1 MFDSLFSA
9 GSTVALPAWA
19 ALGAA
24 PWLGR
29 AKPVIWATTGIV
41 IPVGLGLAYWWLM
54 ATYWSAA
61 GGGYSSLSAVHA
73 LFQHPGLLTAG
84 WLHYL
89 AFDLFVGTWIARE
102 GERAGIAPVLLIPCF
117 ALTFLFGP
125 VGLLAFLALRVAPA
139 CMALAREVHRRQP
152 QLAWFGG
159 LLLAVMV
166 PALVAAWLDPRTLNG
181 VGVWVKPLKFMA
193 SVSLYALTT
202 AWLLGDL
209 PRERRGGRIERAV
222 VAVVIAT
229 GVFEVGYITLQG
241 ALGQASH
248 FNEDSTFHIVMY
260 SLMGVGALSLNA
272 TALPLAWLFARHG
285 DALAAPYRLAVVLG
299 LVLTFIA
306 GAGAGIA
313 ISQHGGSTIGAI
325 AGGATLPLFGWSA
338 TGGDLR
344 VPHFLGVHAQQ
355 MLPLAGAL
363 ISVSLMPWG
372 RAAVWLLTGLYAAL
386 ILRMFS
392 LAYAG
397 VPLIAL
403 GVQAAV

>member
-1 MFDSLFSA
+1 MFESLFSA
-9 GSTVALPAWA
+9 GSTIALPAWA

-29 AKPVIWATTGIV
+29 AKPAIWAATGIV

-54 ATYWSAA
+54 ATYWSSAA

-84 WLHYL
+84 WFHYL

-102 GERAGIAPVLLIPCF
+102 GERAGIAPMLLIPCF
-117 ALTFLFGP
+117 VLTFLFGP

-139 CMALAREVHRRQP
+139 CARVARELHRRQP

-166 PALVAAWLDPRTLNG
+166 PALVASALDPRTLNG

-209 PRERRGGRIERAV
+209 PRERRGSAAERAI
-222 VAVVIAT
+222 VAVVLAMGI
-229 GVFEVGYITLQG
+229 FEVGYITLQG

-248 FNEDSTFHIVMY
+248 FNNDSTFHTVMY
-260 SLMGVGALSLNA
+260 ALMGVGALSLNA
-272 TALPLAWLFARHG
+272 TALPLAWLMARHG
-285 DALAAPYRLAVVLG
+285 GALPPAYRLATVLG
-299 LVLTFIA
+299 LILTFVG

-313 ISQHGGSTIGAI
+313 ISQHEGPTIGAL
-325 AGGATLPLFGWSA
+325 AGGAVLPLLGWSA

-344 VPHFLGVHAQQ
+344 VAHFLGVHAQQ
-355 MLPLAGAL
+355 VLPFAGAL
-363 ISVSLMPWG
+363 IAMWRIPLG
-372 RAAVWLLTGLYAAL
+372 RAVVWLVTAGYAAAILYAF
-386 ILRMFS
+386 R

-397 VPLIAL
+397 VPLVSL
-403 GVQAAV
+403 GAS

>member
-29 AKPVIWATTGIV
+29 AKPAIWALTGIV
-41 IPVGLGLAYWWLM
+41 IPVGLALAYAWLM
-54 ATYWSAA
+54 ATYWSSAE

-84 WLHYL
+84 WFHYL

-139 CMALAREVHRRQP
+139 CAALARELHRRQP

-159 LLLAVMV
+159 LLLVAMV
-166 PALVAAWLDPRTLNG
+166 PALMAASVDPRTLNG

-209 PRERRGGRIERAV
+209 PRAQRGSRTERTI

-229 GVFEVGYITLQG
+229 GLFEVAYITLQG

-248 FNEDSTFHIVMY
+248 FNESTPFHAVMY
-260 SLMGVGALSLNA
+260 VLMGVGALSLNA
-272 TALPLAWLFARHG
+272 MALPLAWLFARHG
-285 DALAAPYRLAVVLG
+285 GTLAPAYRLAVVLG
-299 LVLTFIA
+299 LALTFVG

-313 ISQHGGSTIGAI
+313 ISQHGGPTFGAI
-325 AGGATLPLFGWSA
+325 AGGAVLPLFGWSA

-344 VPHFLGVHAQQ
+344 VAHFLGIHAQQ
-355 MLPLAGAL
+355 LLPLAGAL
-363 ISVSLMPWG
+363 VGMLHLPHRSLEW
-372 RAAVWLLTGLYAAL
+372 AAVWLASGVYAVLIAL
-386 ILRMFS
+386 AFK

-397 VPLIAL
+397 VPLFSMVA
-403 GVQAAV
+403 

>member
-29 AKPVIWATTGIV
+29 AKPAIWALTGIV
-41 IPVGLGLAYWWLM
+41 IPAGLALAYGWLM
-54 ATYWSAA
+54 ATYWSSAE

-84 WLHYL
+84 WFHYL

-139 CMALAREVHRRQP
+139 CASLARELHRRQP
-152 QLAWFGG
+152 QLTCFGG
-159 LLLAVMV
+159 LLLVAMV
-166 PALVAAWLDPRTLNG
+166 PALVAASVDPRTLNG

-209 PRERRGGRIERAV
+209 PRTQHGSRTERAI
-222 VAVVIAT
+222 VAVVVAT
-229 GVFEVGYITLQG
+229 GLFEVAYITLQG

-248 FNEDSTFHIVMY
+248 FNESTPFHAVMY
-260 SLMGVGALSLNA
+260 VLMGVGALSLNA
-272 TALPLAWLFARHG
+272 TALPLAWLFARRG
-285 DALAAPYRLAVVLG
+285 DTLVPAYRLAVVLG
-299 LVLTFIA
+299 LVLTFVG

-313 ISQHGGSTIGAI
+313 ISQHGGSTFGAMS
-325 AGGATLPLFGWSA
+325 GGAVLPLFGWSA

-344 VPHFLGVHAQQ
+344 VAHFLGIHAQQ
-355 MLPLAGAL
+355 LLPLAGAL
-363 ISVSLMPWG
+363 IGMLHLPFG
-372 RAAVWLLTGLYAAL
+372 RAAVWLVSGVYAVL
-386 ILRMFS
+386 IVLAFR

-397 VPLIAL
+397 MPLISMAT
-403 GVQAAV
+403 

>member
-9 GSTVALPAWA
+9 GGTIALPAWA

-29 AKPVIWATTGIV
+29 AKPAIWAMTGIV

-54 ATYWSAA
+54 ATYWSSAE

-84 WLHYL
+84 WFHYL

-139 CMALAREVHRRQP
+139 CARLARALYARQP
-152 QLAWFGG
+152 QLAEFGG
-159 LLLAVMV
+159 LLLAIMV
-166 PALVAAWLDPRTLNG
+166 PALVANYLDPRTLNG

-193 SVSLYALTT
+193 SVSLYTLTT
-202 AWLLGDL
+202 AWLIGDL
-209 PRERRGGRIERAV
+209 PRERRDSPVVRAI
-222 VAVVIAT
+222 VAVVIAAGT
-229 GVFEVGYITLQG
+229 FEVGYITLQG

-248 FNEDSTFHIVMY
+248 FNNDSTFHVVMY
-260 SLMGVGALSLNA
+260 ALMGLGALALNA
-272 TALPLAWLFARHG
+272 TALPLAWQFARHG
-285 DALAAPYRLAVVLG
+285 DALPPAYRLATVIG
-299 LVLTFIA
+299 LVLTFVA

-313 ISQHGGSTIGAI
+313 ISQHEGSTFGAL
-325 AGGATLPLFGWSA
+325 AGGAVLPVVGWSA

-344 VPHFLGVHAQQ
+344 IPHFLGVHAQQ
-355 MLPLAGAL
+355 VLPLAGAL
-363 ISVSLMPWG
+363 IAMWRVPFG
-372 RAAVWLLTGLYAAL
+372 RAAVWLLTAGYAAA
-386 ILRMFS
+386 IVNAFR

-397 VPLIAL
+397 VPLLRLPL
-403 GVQAAV
+403 GN